1 MQLSINRAHLEVVA
15 GAKTSESLQRIQEPK
30 CVCVCAFLLR
40 TGFNRI
46 KFERINGYDG
56 YDINL
61 NLKLANSVAVSA
73 WESLPPL
80 GQNIVDTFLQPLRT
94 KLSNILRE
102 VGLQC
107 FKAWTFGYSLVHT
120 LLVTSTW
127 NDQAASS
134 CFGKAVKLSLMVL
147 WLRQASS
154 IIPIFWP
161 SYLLASLNLLHS
173 RADSCVCWQR
183 CAETSQ
189 SSFQGNLCD
198 SQYAIRTTGDSVLI
212 WRRGLSCQGSCLW
225 LVDDGRCQIEWEL
238 CTMKHGKTD
247 WQTLPILS
255 VACYSVLSLLPHSST
270 SLSRLFDGRTT
281 LTPGL
286 VQFLPAGHVGNL
298 HIPRIEGLRVFHRKQ
313 RGMRSL
319 PSPQNSGE
327 LLAKQCN
334 FINK

>member
-1 MQLSINRAHLEVVA
+1 MRITPTS
-15 GAKTSESLQRIQEPK
+15 GAKY
-30 CVCVCAFLLR
+30 F
-40 TGFNRI
+40 
-46 KFERINGYDG
+46 
-56 YDINL
+56 
-61 NLKLANSVAVSA
+61 
-73 WESLPPL
+73 
-80 GQNIVDTFLQPLRT
+80 VDTFLQPLRT

-102 VGLQC
+102 VGLHC

-225 LVDDGRCQIEWEL
+225 LVDDGRW
-238 CTMKHGKTD
+238 HGKTD
-247 WQTLPILS
+247 CQTLPILS
-255 VACYSVLSLLPHSST
+255 VACYSVLSLLPLHSST
-270 SLSRLFDGRTT
+270 LLSRCLTADPDAWPRAILAGWPCRESAHSSYRLIDRKNNGGTVCARSPHLKTPKLSCLPNDVNYHQIETKMAFRFTSGGVYDDLRLKWLNEHCSLSKDEKKRHFRG
-281 LTPGL
+281 
-286 VQFLPAGHVGNL
+286 A
-298 HIPRIEGLRVFHRKQ
+298 IEHFRHT
-313 RGMRSL
+313 
-319 PSPQNSGE
+319 
-327 LLAKQCN
+327 
-334 FINK
+334 